1 MHKFNCPLEYVD
13 LIEKFQKNEA
23 TASRLYAYIAK
34 GMKDKKNKDVML
46 KMSYEEKIYKK
57 RY

>member
-34 GMKDKKNKDVML
+34 GMKDKENKDVML
-46 KMSYEEKIYKK
+46 
-57 RY
+57 